1 MVASSVNARLFVKAR
16 ADGHVGFHADDGFD
30 AGRGAFFVKFQRA
43 VEVAVVGEAEG
54 GRAVLLGLLY
64 QIRNFHQTIQERVVT
79 VVVEVYE
86 GHAASIAEPTIPAD
100 VIILS
105 RSWKDY
111 YNPILFILKV
121 GQMLCVAIGH
131 SQ

>member
-1 MVASSVNARLFVKAR
+1 M
-16 ADGHVGFHADDGFD
+16 
-30 AGRGAFFVKFQRA
+30 
-43 VEVAVVGEAEG
+43 VGEAEG